1 MLKKESIV
9 LLPQKNN
16 KITDEIPMISIVYD
30 NNININYNKQTEYKK
45 KAKVNVSPKIDSG
58 LIRSKNDSK

>member
-1 MLKKESIV
+1 
-9 LLPQKNN
+9 
-16 KITDEIPMISIVYD
+16 MISIVYD